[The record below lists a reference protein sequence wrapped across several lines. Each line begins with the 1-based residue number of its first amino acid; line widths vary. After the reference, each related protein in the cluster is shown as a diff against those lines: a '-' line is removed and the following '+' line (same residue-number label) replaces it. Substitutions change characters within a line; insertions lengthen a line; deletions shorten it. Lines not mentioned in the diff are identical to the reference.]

1 MTPSTTGSD
10 VPRGMTSHEGP
21 LPVARETVEVDFRAL
36 FHASPAPFLALIPRD
51 FTIVAVSDAYL
62 RATMT
67 ERSAIV
73 GRKLFDVFPD
83 NPADP
88 NATGVHNLRAS
99 LERVIAGR
107 RPDRMAVQ
115 KYDIRRPA
123 SEGGEFEERWW
134 SPLNTPVLGPDGAVT
149 SIIHWVE
156 DVTELVRLRAEGM
169 ELDRLLLAERTA
181 LAEAR
186 DARAEAEAANR
197 VKSEFLTVMSHELR
211 TPLNAIAGY
220 AELMEMGIR
229 GPVTA
234 QQREDLR
241 RIQASQRHLLGLIN
255 AVLNYAK
262 LEAAVVRYDIA
273 DVLIRDLV
281 AAADDL
287 IAPQARAR
295 GVTLNVADC
304 PATVTVRADSD
315 KLRQVLVNL
324 LSNAVK
330 YTERGGV
337 VTVTCEE
344 AGDETRLIVRDT
356 GSGVPADK
364 LEAIFEPFVQVGRS
378 LSRPGEGTGL
388 GLAISRD
395 LARGMG
401 GDLTVD
407 STPGEGSTFTVTL
420 PAAGLTMNVPG
431 V

>member
-1 MTPSTTGSD
+1 
-10 VPRGMTSHEGP
+10 MTSSGLFRNQKAERGLSGAAEP
-21 LPVARETVEVDFRAL
+21 DFRAL
-36 FHASPAPFLALIPRD
+36 FHASPAPYLVLTPGD
-51 FTIVAVSDAYL
+51 FTIIAVNDAYL

-88 NATGVHNLRAS
+88 NATGVRNLRAS

-115 KYDIRRPA
+115 KYDIRRPEL
-123 SEGGEFEERWW
+123 EGGAFEERWW
-134 SPLNTPVLGPDGAVT
+134 SPLNTPVLGPDGAVIY
-149 SIIHWVE
+149 IIHWVE
-156 DVTELVRLRAEGM
+156 DVTELVRLRAEGL
-169 ELDRLLLAERTA
+169 ELDRLLIAERVA

-220 AELMEMGIR
+220 AELMEMEIR
-229 GPVTA
+229 GPITP

-262 LEAAVVRYDIA
+262 LEGAVVHYDIA
-273 DVLIRDLV
+273 DVPVRDILL
-281 AAADDL
+281 AAEEL

-295 GVTLNVADC
+295 GLTLNVADC
-304 PATVTVRADSD
+304 ALRVTVRADRD
-315 KLRQVLVNL
+315 KLRQIVVNL

-330 YTERGGV
+330 YTDRGGV
-337 VTVTCEE
+337 IDLKCEE
-344 AGDETRLIVRDT
+344 ADDQVRLIVRDT
-356 GSGVPADK
+356 GVGVPSDK

-401 GDLTVD
+401 GDLTVE
-407 STPGEGSTFTVTL
+407 S
-420 PAAGLTMNVPG
+420 VPG
-431 V
+431 AGSRFIVNLPSA

>member
-1 MTPSTTGSD
+1 MTPRTTGSD
-10 VPRGMTSHEGP
+10 VPRTMASYEG
-21 LPVARETVEVDFRAL
+21 LARVAREMVEPDFRAL

-67 ERSAIV
+67 ERGAIV

-88 NATGVHNLRAS
+88 NATGVHNLHAS

-149 SIIHWVE
+149 HIIHWVD
-156 DVTELVRLRAEGM
+156 DVTELVRLRAEGV

-186 DARAEAEAANR
+186 DARAEAESANR
-197 VKSEFLTVMSHELR
+197 AKSEFLTVMSHELR

-220 AELMEMGIR
+220 AELMEMGLR

-273 DVLIRDLV
+273 NVPVRDLLV
-281 AAADDL
+281 EAEEL

-295 GVTLNVADC
+295 GLTLKVADC
-304 PATVTVRADSD
+304 ATTAAVRADSD
-315 KLRQVLVNL
+315 KLRQILVNL

-330 YTERGGV
+330 YTERGGLI
-337 VTVTCEE
+337 TLTCEE
-344 AGDETRLIVRDT
+344 AGDEMRLIVRDT

-378 LSRPGEGTGL
+378 LNRPGEGTGL

-401 GDLTVD
+401 GDLSVD
-407 STPGEGSTFTVTL
+407 SIAGAGSTFTVTV
-420 PAAGLTMNVPG
+420 PAGCLTMNG
-431 V
+431 G